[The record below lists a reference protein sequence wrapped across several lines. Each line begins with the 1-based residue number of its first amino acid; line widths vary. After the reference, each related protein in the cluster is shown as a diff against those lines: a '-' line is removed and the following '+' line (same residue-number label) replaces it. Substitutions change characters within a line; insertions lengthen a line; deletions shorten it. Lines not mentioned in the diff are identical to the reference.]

1 MASIRSHSSSSS
13 STHLATRSHSILGSS
28 SSKRVSKEEIRLR
41 FAASFRMDP
50 SLKLKASAGAEV
62 LAESIV
68 IKEENEGKSGNS
80 SDPFN
85 GMKQRFLCFKQ
96 DKFLKNLEHFEVL
109 AKSQTPKFAVIACA
123 DSRVCP
129 SIILGFEPGEAFIL
143 RNVANLVPP
152 FEKGPS
158 ETNAALEFAVNAL
171 EVENILVIGHSC
183 CGGIRALMS
192 MDDKADSRSFI
203 SNWVIVGKTA
213 RENIM
218 AAASTLGFDQQCRL
232 CEKESVNC
240 SLTNLLTYPWIEE
253 KVAKG
258 VLSLHGGYYD
268 FIDCTFEKWTLNYR
282 KDSVKDADHR
292 FLLANREFWS

>member
-13 STHLATRSHSILGSS
+13 STHLATRSHSIKLTLSHSILGSS

-50 SLKLKASAGAEV
+50 SLKLKASAGEKV
-62 LAESIV
+62 LAKSIV

-85 GMKQRFLCFKQ
+85 GMKQRFICFKQ

-109 AKSQTPKFAVIACA
+109 AKSQTPKFVVIACA

-152 FEKGPS
+152 FEKGTS

-192 MDDKADSRSFI
+192 MDDKADSR
-203 SNWVIVGKTA
+203 
-213 RENIM
+213 
-218 AAASTLGFDQQCRL
+218 L
-232 CEKESVNC
+232 
-240 SLTNLLTYPWIEE
+240 
-253 KVAKG
+253 
-258 VLSLHGGYYD
+258 
-268 FIDCTFEKWTLNYR
+268 
-282 KDSVKDADHR
+282 
-292 FLLANREFWS
+292 